1 MPANLP
7 PEYYEK
13 ERELRNAKTPDEKIS
28 ILKELLSIMPKH
40 KGTDKLQAELRT
52 KIKKL
57 NKLKES
63 EKKKRRTLS
72 PYDIPKEGAAQIV
85 LVGPPNS
92 GKSLF
97 LSTLTHAKSNSAPYP
112 FSTLKPVVGMMNFE
126 NIQFQ
131 LIDTPP
137 ITAEFMDRGITQI
150 LYQADLLLIIGD
162 GSDEKAVEAL
172 EEVNERLKERN
183 ITIGEGKKAILALN
197 KMDIPGSEKRLQII
211 KELYKN
217 LPVIPISTK
226 NQQFNNLGRVIFDT
240 LKIIRVYTKNRG
252 SPPNLNKPII
262 MKKGSRV
269 IDVAAEVH
277 KDFLRMKYARLW
289 NLKGVKGL
297 RVERKYILE
306 DGDILEFHI

>member
-13 ERELRNAKTPDEKIS
+13 ERELRKAKTPDEKIS

-57 NKLKES
+57 NKLKEA
-63 EKKKRRTLS
+63 EKKKRKTLS
-72 PYDIPKEGAAQIV
+72 PYDIPREGAAQVV
-85 LVGPPNS
+85 LIGPPNS

-97 LSTLTHAKSNSAPYP
+97 LSTLTHAHANSAPYP
-112 FSTLKPVVGMMNFE
+112 FSTLKPVVGMMAFE

-137 ITAEFMDRGITQI
+137 ITAEFMDRGITQL
-150 LYQADLLLIIGD
+150 LYQADLLLVIGD
-162 GSDEKAVEAL
+162 GSNEKAAEAL
-172 EEVNERLKERN
+172 EEVNKRLKEKN
-183 ITIGEGKKAILALN
+183 IIIGENKKAILTLN
-197 KMDIPGSEKRLQII
+197 KMDTPGSEKQLQLI
-211 KELYKN
+211 KAQYKS
-217 LPVIPISTK
+217 LPVIPISIK
-226 NQQFNNLGRVIFDT
+226 NQQFNNLARIMFDT
-240 LKIIRVYTKNRG
+240 LQIIRVYTKTPG

-269 IDVAAEVH
+269 IDVAEEVH

-289 NLKGVKGL
+289 NLKGIKGL
-297 RVERKYILE
+297 RVERKYVLE
-306 DGDILEFHI
+306 DGDVLEFHI

>member
-13 ERELRNAKTPDEKIS
+13 EKELRDAKTPEEKIS

-40 KGTDKLQAELRT
+40 KGTDKLQAELRA

-57 NKLKES
+57 NKLRES
-63 EKKKRRTLS
+63 KKKKKTFS

-85 LVGPPNS
+85 LIGPPNT

-97 LSTLTHAKSNSAPYP
+97 LSTLTHARSLSAPYP

-137 ITAEFMDRGITQI
+137 ITLEFMDKGIIQ
-150 LYQADLLLIIGD
+150 LLHQADLLLLICDAGEESVIE
-162 GSDEKAVEAL
+162 SL
-172 EEVNERLKERN
+172 EEVNTRLEERN
-183 ITIGEGKKAILALN
+183 IILGEDKKGVLVLN
-197 KMDIPGSEKRLQII
+197 KMDKPGSKDRFQIV
-211 KELYKN
+211 KELYNN
-217 LPVIPISTK
+217 LPVVPVSVK
-226 NQQFNNLGRVIFDT
+226 NHQFNNLDRVIFET
-240 LKIIRVYTKNRG
+240 LRIIRVYTKTPG
-252 SPPNLNKPII
+252 SPPNLEKPII
-262 MKKGSRV
+262 LKRGSRV
-269 IDVAAEVH
+269 IDVAEEVH

-289 NLKGVKGL
+289 NSKGIKGL
-297 RVERKYILE
+297 RVERKHVLE